1 MYFAFSSVVLRERL
15 RVDEMAAMGL
25 FFAAVVVA
33 MAGRGAPLA
42 TPRGESVEFLL
53 RLGGERGRVG
63 APIRSEEP
71 VMLMSLAVTFVVSAS
86 LGLWP
91 SDPDVNLPIGEASG
105 AQSVVKSASGPD
117 GSVWFGWFD
126 NTTGSYQARVQR
138 VDFLGN
144 ETFAHNGLVVSAHAQ
159 STSLNDW
166 DLMVDSSGACVM
178 VFNDTRAGS
187 DRDIYAYR
195 VSASG
200 QFLWGA
206 DGVTISAN
214 DDFEPDP
221 RVVQTSTGDYVVV
234 WPRLGAAATRGLY
247 MQRLNA
253 SGQKQLAPDGV
264 LLTIFAG
271 ESPAFA
277 EMTASDNGSVIVAW
291 VKDTT
296 TFQSPRHVH
305 TQKFTD
311 AGFPMWNAVSPTI
324 LSTTSVPIAHRPR
337 VVSDGAGG
345 AVYAWHDTRNGL
357 FDCWVQRVDTGGLQA
372 WAQGGVQVSVTAAQQ
387 ELDPA
392 ISLDGASN
400 EVMVVFR
407 WTDAVQGEFNLGA
420 QRISAGGSRLLT
432 EAGVALSARSQDA
445 VSAPRSFGTPDGGV
459 MTAWTRTTFGSN
471 HSTVFAWRV
480 NSLGVGVWGASPV
493 RLSPTTGARF
503 RIAPALAANGM
514 LRVGWEGDTRN
525 DPSGDIFAQNIS
537 QTGTLGYCPG
547 DGTWDRKVNF
557 NDLNQILSNFGQT
570 GLFLFG
576 DTNGDGVVNF
586 ADLNL
591 VLSNFGLV
599 C

>member
-1 MYFAFSSVVLRERL
+1 MLSA
-15 RVDEMAAMGL
+15 MAALMVGMG
-25 FFAAVVVA
+25 AAG
-33 MAGRGAPLA
+33 M
-42 TPRGESVEFLL
+42 
-53 RLGGERGRVG
+53 
-63 APIRSEEP
+63 
-71 VMLMSLAVTFVVSAS
+71 
-86 LGLWP
+86 WP
-91 SDPDVNLPIGEASG
+91 SDPDVNLPIAEASG
-105 AQSVVKSASGPD
+105 AQSVVKSASAAD

-126 NTTGSYQARVQR
+126 NTTGSYQVRVQR

-144 ETFAHNGLVVSAHAQ
+144 ETFAHNGLVVSAHPQ

-166 DLMVDSSGACVM
+166 DLMVDASGACVV

-195 VSASG
+195 ISPTG

-221 RVVQTSTGDYVVV
+221 RVAQTSTGDYVVV
-234 WPRLGAAATRGLY
+234 WARLGAAATRGLY

-253 SGQKQLAPDGV
+253 AGVKQLAPEGV

-277 EMTASDNGSVIVAW
+277 EMVASDNGAVIVAW

-311 AGFPMWNAVSPTI
+311 AGFPMWNAVSPTV

-337 VVSDGAGG
+337 VVTDGAGG
-345 AVYAWHDTRNGL
+345 GVYAWHDTRNGL
-357 FDCWVQRVDTGGLQA
+357 FDCWVQRVDAGGVQA
-372 WAQGGVQVSVTAAQQ
+372 WAQGGVQVSLTAAQQ

-392 ISLDGASN
+392 ISLDASTN
-400 EVMVVFR
+400 EVFVVFR
-407 WTDAVQGEFNLGA
+407 WTDAAQGEFNLGA
-420 QRISAGGSRLLT
+420 QRISAGGARLFT
-432 EAGVALSARSQDA
+432 EAGMMLFPRSSDGL
-445 VSAPRSFGTPDGGV
+445 SAPRTFGTPDGGV
-459 MTAWTRTTFGSN
+459 MAAWTRTAFGSN
-471 HSTVFAWRV
+471 DSTVFAWRL
-480 NSLGVGVWGASPV
+480 NASGSSAWGASPV

-525 DPSGDIFAQNIS
+525 DPSGDVYAQNVS
-537 QTGTLGYCPG
+537 PSGTLGYCPG

-570 GLFLFG
+570 GPFLFG